1 MWLREMRSCPNL
13 LCKYPPTLTSDLTLG
28 HYRRLASPALAY
40 SSATAPDDGRR
51 EQGFGLRLA
60 GVNPQALLLGRFRA
74 NTQGWASHYLLYGT
88 FAQRPNQGSADL
100 EANVTQRRRHRVL

>member
-74 NTQGWASHYLLYGT
+74 HPGLGFTLLT
-88 FAQRPNQGSADL
+88 L
-100 EANVTQRRRHRVL
+100 RHVCAAAESGKR